1 MINNNYCV
9 YLLVNTNNNKTYIG
23 ITNNINKRIKQ
34 HNNILSG
41 GAKNTTM
48 NIDNGKWIYYGF
60 IHNLTKNISL
70 HLEKKIKN
78 ISKKNS
84 GSPLERRINAINY
97 SINLYNLLNINYI
110 YFEYA

>member
-41 GAKNTTM
+41 GAKYTTM
-48 NIDNGKWIYYGF
+48 NIDNSKWIYYGF
-60 IHNLTKNISL
+60 IHNLKKNISL